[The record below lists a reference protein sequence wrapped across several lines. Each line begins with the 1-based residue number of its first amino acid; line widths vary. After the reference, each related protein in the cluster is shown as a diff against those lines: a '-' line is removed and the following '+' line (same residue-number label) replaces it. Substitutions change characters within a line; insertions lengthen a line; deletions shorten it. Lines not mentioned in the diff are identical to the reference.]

1 MPSFRWAAVDGG
13 GDVVHGVMEAPDRAI
28 VVERLQRQGQ
38 IVLRADPAD
47 RRRGLGELLQ
57 IDLGGAR
64 GIDKAALGEVTREL
78 AIMLAAGQDLD
89 RALRFVAD
97 NTQSARAR
105 IVLSNVRD
113 KVRGGSPLAAAL
125 ASEPRSFSKLYV
137 GLVRAGEAGATLPE
151 TLDRLG
157 TLLERERSLSA
168 NLRSALI
175 YPALLVVA
183 AIGSIVL
190 LLEYVLPQFTPI
202 FEQAGAQLPASTRA
216 LMVLGAA
223 VGAAGPWFLAG
234 TLAAALVARQL
245 LARPANRL
253 KLDRLLLRLPVVGGL
268 LREALAA
275 RLTRTLG
282 SLLQN
287 GVPLI
292 TALGIAKEALG
303 NLAAAAAVEAAEQG
317 AKGGAGLARPL
328 AAAGLFPARTVH
340 LLQLGEEAAQLSA
353 MALKAA
359 DIHDEQARLMVQ
371 RLVALAVPLITIV
384 MGLSVAGIVSAL
396 LTAMLSLNDL
406 AG

>member
-268 LREALAA
+268 LRETLAA

-384 MGLSVAGIVSAL
+384 MGLAVAGIVSAL